1 MLVGEIAERHR
12 IPKKFLDQIL
22 RDLKHH
28 GLVQSRRGRNGG
40 YALLKPA
47 AAISFGEVVRI
58 IDGPI
63 APLPCLSRM
72 AYRACEDCEDEENC
86 VPRPVFALVHEETA
100 KILKIRSASCRASGC
115 QYVYISGC
123 GRTLKKKS

>member
-1 MLVGEIAERHR
+1 MLSQKARYALRALLAMAEAGGEQTMLVGEIAERHR

-22 RDLKHH
+22 LDLKHH

-40 YALLKPA
+40 YALLKHA

-58 IDGPI
+58 ISGPI

-72 AYRACEDCEDEENC
+72 GSRACEDCGAEANC
-86 VPRPVFALVHEETA
+86 VLRPVFPDRNRV
-100 KILKIRSASCRASGC
+100 G
-115 QYVYISGC
+115 
-123 GRTLKKKS
+123 

>member
-1 MLVGEIAERHR
+1 MR
-12 IPKKFLDQIL
+12 ISD
-22 RDLKHH
+22 RSSDVCSSDL
-28 GLVQSRRGRNGG
+28 
-40 YALLKPA
+40 LLKPA

-86 VPRPVFALVHEETA
+86 VLRQVFAIVHEETA
-100 KILKIRSASCRASGC
+100 RILDGTSLVDALDDRFDFAAVRRASG
-115 QYVYISGC
+115 GA
-123 GRTLKKKS
+123 G